1 MGPFLFYLLK
11 DVEMELAKKLIR
23 LQFDAIFDI
32 YREWIDLAEHI
43 KLVPRDKNIRFDATL
58 EQRMAVMKFVVT
70 ANGQEVTFTSACIG
84 GSWTNSQI
92 DTGGRIAT
100 YGELV
105 DLLSN
110 ITTEMYYQLQQY
122 AIRNNFPPENVMH

>member
-1 MGPFLFYLLK
+1 
-11 DVEMELAKKLIR
+11 MELAQKLIR
-23 LQFDAIFDI
+23 LQFDAVFDI
-32 YREWIDLAEHI
+32 YREWIELEDHI
-43 KLVPRDKNIRFDATL
+43 KLTPRDKNIRFDATI

-70 ANGQEVTFTSACIG
+70 VNNQEVTFTSACIG
-84 GSWTNSQI
+84 GSWTNSYI

-105 DLLSN
+105 DVLSDV
-110 ITTEMYYQLQQY
+110 TTEMYYQLQQY